1 MSPDGPAQ
9 ERNPWSASL
18 TIAPGTHRTRLRRG
32 LHRHGAHADGSGHP
46 VRCLRPEP
54 SQSLFTFDRYRFGTD
69 TYGNLN
75 LTFVGARF
83 PGQDV
88 ATNVVTDHVT
98 RVEPATP

>member
-1 MSPDGPAQ
+1 MQ
-9 ERNPWSASL
+9 FASL
-18 TIAPGTHRTRLRRG
+18 TIAPGTHRIQAYGEVYIVTVY
-32 LHRHGAHADGSGHP
+32 ADGSG
-46 VRCLRPEP
+46 RATLFGAFDLEP

-83 PGQDV
+83 PGQDG